1 MIFLLIICCFKSS
14 PSLKNEIL
22 LVIFVYG
29 YLTSALAAWD
39 KLRLL
44 ETTFKAFL
52 LEVFNKHDLRASIST
67 IILYSSEN

>member
-1 MIFLLIICCFKSS
+1 MIC
-14 PSLKNEIL
+14 
-22 LVIFVYG
+22 VYG

-52 LEVFNKHDLRASIST
+52 LEVFNKHDLTASIST
-67 IILYSSEN
+67 IILYSLKKLETKKKVKFKIRFDSIYPRIKI